1 MEMLGDIIMFKDRPL
16 FQRANNPAP
25 SQRMGEIQDFACFFY
40 VVEGNYEAIE
50 SHGSFKIGAKDALI
64 KKCGNYVAHFLSQN
78 GDTDCEAVAIYL
90 YPDILQEIYK
100 NEPPSFLDKSKSI
113 LPPKKLLAN
122 ELIEKYINN
131 LYMYF
136 DNPEM
141 IDDELAILKLKE
153 LIMLLLKSERYENVQ
168 DFLSELFQPGKLKFT
183 SIIEN
188 NLFSDISIDELAFV
202 TGKSLSSFKREFN
215 TVYGMSPAKYIKGR
229 RLDHAAKLLTS
240 SESAVSSIAYES
252 GFQDPS
258 TFSSAFHE
266 KFETSPSQYR
276 MDKISK

>member
-25 SQRMGEIQDFACFFY
+25 SARMGEIQDFACFFY
-40 VVEGNYEAIE
+40 VVQGTYETIE
-50 SHGSFKIGAKDALI
+50 SHGSFRIGAKDALV

-78 GDTDCEAVAIYL
+78 GDTECEAVAIYL
-90 YPDILQEIYK
+90 YPDILHEIYK
-100 NEPPSFLDKSKSI
+100 NEPPSFLDKSKKI
-113 LPPKKLLAN
+113 IPPKKLLAN

-141 IDDELAILKLKE
+141 IDDDLALLKLKE
-153 LIMLLLKSERYENVQ
+153 LIMLLLKSERYSNVQ
-168 DFLSELFQPGKLKFT
+168 DFLSELFKPGKLKFT

-188 NLFSDISIDELAFV
+188 NLFSEISVEELAFV
-202 TGKSLSSFKREFN
+202 TGKSLSSFKREFQKI
-215 TVYGMSPAKYIKGR
+215 YKMSPAKYIKSR
-229 RLDHAAKLLTS
+229 RLDHAAQLLLS
-240 SESAVSSIAYES
+240 SEKPVSSIAYES

-258 TFSSAFHE
+258 TFSAAFQH
-266 KFETSPSQYR
+266 KFDRSPSNYR
-276 MDKISK
+276 LDKISK